1 MLEKTSG
8 QSAMEYILLV
18 AVAIICLLAVGYLNK
33 IGGSG
38 GVFERHFNKAAQ
50 YIGNGSL

>member
-1 MLEKTSG
+1 M
-8 QSAMEYILLV
+8 MEYSLLT

-33 IGGSG
+33 IGGPG

-50 YIGNGSL
+50 FIGEGG